1 MTEGRHSILFYNNN
15 TEYIVFNDLTSSATS
30 TATTR
35 TRTRAGFSEL
45 HKDERTVGHPICST
59 AVTSG
64 NTRRSPATR
73 R

>member
-15 TEYIVFNDLTSSATS
+15 TEYIVFNDLTSSATA

-45 HKDERTVGHPICST
+45 HKDERTVGQPDMLYGSYLGEYE
-59 AVTSG
+59 AK
-64 NTRRSPATR
+64 PATR